1 MLGLGSSCNSEEGY
15 AKGERYR
22 ERFHSGGTF
31 AETTNP
37 IGRIGKESDYIGDFS
52 TGTDADEYT
61 LVNAGSG
68 AISSGEFRY
77 RTLAND
83 GYAWIT
89 FSVIPNVTYTLTCTY
104 DKSSI
109 ANGNGRIDIGTSAGD
124 NSISASDA
132 LSAGDTEVT
141 LNFNSGANNYLYLN
155 LVGVNAGKFSY
166 WDDISL
172 KETTRPL

>member
-37 IGRIGKESDYIGDFS
+37 IGRAGKESDHTGDFA
-52 TGTDADEYT
+52 TGTDADNYT
-61 LVNAGSG
+61 LVNAASAGIAG
-68 AISSGEFRY
+68 GEYKY
-77 RTLAND
+77 RVSATN

-89 FSVIPNVTYTLTCTY
+89 FSVIPHVSYTFTCTY
-104 DKSSI
+104 DKSST
-109 ANGNGRIDIGTSAGD
+109 ANGTGRVVIGTSAGD
-124 NSISASDA
+124 NSIASSSV
-132 LSAGDTEVT
+132 LSIGDTDVSLT
-141 LNFNSGANNYLYLN
+141 FNSGANSYLYLN
-155 LVGVNAGKFSY
+155 LVGTTAGRFSY

-172 KETTRPL
+172 KES

>member
-37 IGRIGKESDYIGDFS
+37 IGRAGKESDYIGDFA
-52 TGTDADEYT
+52 TGTDADNYT
-61 LVNAGSG
+61 LVNAASDGISG
-68 AISSGEFRY
+68 GEYKY
-77 RTLAND
+77 RVSANN
-83 GYAWIT
+83 GGAWIT
-89 FSVIPNVTYTLTCTY
+89 FSVIPNVSYTLTCTY
-104 DKSSI
+104 DKGSN
-109 ANGNGRIDIGTSAGD
+109 ANGTGRVDIGTSIGD

-132 LSAGDTEVT
+132 LAIEDTDVSLT
-141 LNFNSGANNYLYLN
+141 FNSGNNTYLYLH
-155 LVGVNAGKFSY
+155 LIGTTAGRFSY

-172 KETTRPL
+172 KES

>member
-37 IGRIGKESDYIGDFS
+37 IGRAGKESDYIGDFA
-52 TGTDADEYT
+52 TGTDADNYTGVNIGSTGITGGEYK
-61 LVNAGSG
+61 
-68 AISSGEFRY
+68 FRASA
-77 RTLAND
+77 TN

-89 FSVIPNVTYTLTCTY
+89 FSVIPHVSYTFTCTY
-104 DKSSI
+104 DKSST
-109 ANGNGRIDIGTSAGD
+109 ANGTGRVDIGTSAGD
-124 NSISASDA
+124 DSITASDVLA
-132 LSAGDTEVT
+132 TGDTDVSLT
-141 LNFNSGANNYLYLN
+141 FNSGNNTYLYLH
-155 LVGVNAGKFSY
+155 LIGTTAGRFSY

-172 KETTRPL
+172 KES